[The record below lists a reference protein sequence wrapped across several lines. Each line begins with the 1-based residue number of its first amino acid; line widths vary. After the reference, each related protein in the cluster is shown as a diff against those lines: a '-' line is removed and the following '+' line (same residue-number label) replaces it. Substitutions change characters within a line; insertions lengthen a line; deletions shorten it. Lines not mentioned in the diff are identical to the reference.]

1 MGNPTMSMAR
11 QFTPL
16 PELEERHLFEI
27 VWNQRPGAQ
36 AAREA
41 IVLSKAYFVSI
52 LARRFSVLYALDYE
66 DLFQT
71 GCQLLLEQID
81 RVPRDHPY
89 PGRWLY
95 RCVQRQ
101 FIDLLAAQ
109 RRDLQHNAISLDRDR
124 DRRYHGD
131 DEEVT
136 LYHQLAEPVTDS
148 QARHDQLDR
157 RASAIQEA
165 VHRLPHRQQEALHA
179 YYQFPFATTNL
190 QSSYGNHLAV
200 NETTP
205 QLLCD
210 RRKRAYVKLR
220 KDGLLLLA
228 LTGRAGS

>member
-71 GCQLLLEQID
+71 GCQLLLEHMD
-81 RVPRDHPY
+81 RVPRDHPH

-95 RCVQRQ
+95 KCVQGH
-101 FIDLLAAQ
+101 FIDLLTAQ
-109 RRDLQHNAISLDRDR
+109 RHDLQHNAISLDRDR
-124 DRRYHGD
+124 DCD
-131 DEEVT
+131 DDDATLHNLLADVT
-136 LYHQLAEPVTDS
+136 ADS
-148 QARHDQLDR
+148 QTRHDQLDR
-157 RASAIQEA
+157 RAKAIQEA
-165 VHRLPHRQQEALHA
+165 IHRLPHRQQEALHA
-179 YYQFPFATTNL
+179 YYQFSFATTNT
-190 QSSYGNHLAV
+190 QSSYGNHRAA
-200 NETTP
+200 TQITP
-205 QLLCD
+205 QVLGY
-210 RRKRAYVKLR
+210 RRKRAYQTLR
-220 KDGLLLLA
+220 KDGLLTLA
-228 LTGRAGS
+228 LAGRAES